1 MLDLIQNAI
10 QNWAGNIPNGGG
22 SVFTSTSS
30 NGFGLDVIVKDLYGK
45 VQAIYPNQN
54 QIDAQNIINQLL
66 GR

>member
-30 NGFGLDVIVKDLYGK
+30 NGFGLDVIVKDLFNNI
-45 VQAIYPNQN
+45 QAIYPNQN
-54 QIDAQNIINQLL
+54 PIDAQNIINQLL

>member
-30 NGFGLDVIVKDLYGK
+30 NGFGTDVIIKNGLDQVTQTFQGLDLS
-45 VQAIYPNQN
+45 QAN
-54 QIDAQNIINQLL
+54 DIIRQLL
-66 GR
+66 GF